1 MLATALS
8 NPLNLSTHYSKVRN
22 QGLATWQLKITEVL
36 KPTTFSNRYFA
47 DIIFLDGKKATG
59 KMLLNQ
65 SIDSSPLKYKVDD
78 ELVVFANT
86 KTLKPALNPHQFDY
100 AKYMKSMG
108 VTDQITLHADLYFLE
123 KNKTKTLFG
132 VAAEIR
138 NTIISKLKK
147 QNFGEEELS
156 IIQALLLGQR
166 HDISAETYNDYKNA
180 GAVHILAVS
189 GLHIGILLLLLQ
201 FLLRPLEHLTH
212 GRKLKLVI
220 IVILLWGFA
229 FVAGLSASIVRAV
242 TMFTFVAYA
251 LYLNKPSNTF
261 NILALSMF
269 FILLVFD
276 PKLLFQVGFQMSYAA
291 VFAIVWMY
299 PLLQKFWSPKNSVLK
314 KIWQL
319 LSVSVAAQLGV
330 LPISLFYFH
339 QFPGLFFVSNLLIV
353 PALGAILGLGILV
366 IILALFNML
375 PPFLVTIYNS
385 LIGWMN
391 SIIGWVAKQEA
402 FVFKDISFD
411 AIQLVLAYILLV
423 SSILFFTRKN
433 FEKALT
439 LGLAIVL
446 FQCYLFFTDYQTE
459 QKEDLLLAHQS
470 KNTVLLK
477 RNGERLYAISHDT
490 LRSARIIRDFT
501 VAERIAYLEKNT
513 VKNAYQLHSKNLYVM
528 DSLNIYPPN
537 KKSVDYLILTQSP
550 RINLNRLIDSV
561 SPKHIIADGSNYT
574 SYIKRWK
581 QTCSQRKI
589 PFHYTG
595 EKGAYYFKE

>member
-1 MLATALS
+1 MKLLRFVPIKLTVFLIIGILLGTYFNLGIHFSLLLTLFLIGILAVIFFKDKNRKSTTFGITTFLVTISIGMLATALS

-212 GRKLKLVI
+212 GRKLKLAI

-366 IILALFNML
+366 IVLALFNML
-375 PPFLVTIYNS
+375 PPFLVTIYN
-385 LIGWMN
+385 
-391 SIIGWVAKQEA
+391 
-402 FVFKDISFD
+402 
-411 AIQLVLAYILLV
+411 
-423 SSILFFTRKN
+423 
-433 FEKALT
+433 
-439 LGLAIVL
+439 
-446 FQCYLFFTDYQTE
+446 
-459 QKEDLLLAHQS
+459 
-470 KNTVLLK
+470 
-477 RNGERLYAISHDT
+477 
-490 LRSARIIRDFT
+490 
-501 VAERIAYLEKNT
+501 
-513 VKNAYQLHSKNLYVM
+513 
-528 DSLNIYPPN
+528 
-537 KKSVDYLILTQSP
+537 
-550 RINLNRLIDSV
+550 
-561 SPKHIIADGSNYT
+561 
-574 SYIKRWK
+574 
-581 QTCSQRKI
+581 
-589 PFHYTG
+589 
-595 EKGAYYFKE
+595 